1 MTEFYNSNQRDY
13 NDMMDNA
20 GREYRDMMDKIS
32 FRNRMKEKEKL
43 VQEEVE
49 AQEKVYRAIEKQNIL
64 KAYELKLISREE
76 ALRSLE
82 SLETPQKNNKKR

>member
-1 MTEFYNSNQRDY
+1 VYGKTILWTKGILEIYSGY
-13 NDMMDNA
+13 S
-20 GREYRDMMDKIS
+20 GGTKI
-32 FRNRMKEKEKL
+32 NPTYKEVK
-43 VQEEVE
+43 